1 MNNSAKNKIYF
12 AIFVWAV
19 LAFACFGFVFKK
31 LTASNIASLDR
42 IAVLKKEQSELEAEK
57 ASFLQGKH
65 DLEKLSLQA
74 IQPESFF
81 SRDITLVNEIRR
93 LEQIARDLNLVM
105 NLSGVS
111 GTLKSAKRA
120 PTKAEIYQ
128 IPFTIN
134 VQGSQANVV
143 SFMEYLENL
152 EFLTSVGTVAISSAA
167 EGAINTTF
175 TASFY
180 LKK

>member
-1 MNNSAKNKIYF
+1 MNNSPKNKIYF

-19 LAFACFGFVFKK
+19 LCFACFGFIFKK
-31 LTASNIASLDR
+31 LNASNIASLDR
-42 IAVLKKEQSELEAEK
+42 IAVLKKERSELEAEK
-57 ASFLQGKH
+57 ASFLQGKN

-93 LEQIARDLNLVM
+93 LEQISRDLNLIM

-120 PTKAEIYQ
+120 ATKAEIYQ
-128 IPFTIN
+128 IPFTISA
-134 VQGSQANVV
+134 QGSQANIV

-152 EFLTSVGTVAISSAA
+152 EFLTSVGTVSISSAS
-167 EGAINTTF
+167 EGKINTTF